1 MDILQ
6 PQSKL
11 NKTNPLSHKL
21 QKLLSISLENEQTK
35 EAFKEL
41 STFYTDNTAV
51 ARRNLM
57 NNIEQQEMLINNTF
71 LNSLKKVNDEVVL
84 LEKELNSMNSMF
96 NEMANELTDKK
107 NNMKHII
114 QQTNILNK
122 QKTQLELKKNISETF
137 LSKFTLTEEEIN
149 CLTVRG
155 PLERSF
161 FEAMTHLQKIINDC
175 QILLISNNQTAGLE
189 IMDKMS
195 GYQEKAFENL
205 FHWAQAE
212 TRIMTKENPE
222 ITSLFRDALV
232 VLRQRQ
238 VLFQLCMDEIAQIRK
253 EAIVKS
259 FIDAL
264 TVGGPEGIPRPI
276 EFFAHDPLRYVG
288 DMLAWIHQTLASE
301 REMLQGLFDVRGKK
315 MENGEPVTSTA
326 DQEYYDDMEKIFTI
340 VPDNKTIIELLN
352 KILEGTCRPLQV
364 RIEQIFKSSNL
375 GVVEIYRIYS
385 LLQFYHNTIENVL
398 GSEAFINVSL
408 QKLIE
413 KALEIFYNN
422 LRIQGEQLLEY
433 SEPISN
439 DLQPSSILKE
449 GIMQL
454 KDIMASYDT
463 SLVSN
468 NDKEAGFSEILSLL
482 IDPIMQFVGLS
493 STNLNKYDSAI
504 YMINSLTLLQN
515 TLNQYS
521 FTKKSAEKLNVEIG
535 VYIDIL
541 IHEEYINILNQ
552 SGIES
557 IIHAAQTA
565 IRENKPPQSLQAMQI
580 KNINESMKKFDE
592 FLCSVNLDLSRNLM
606 TLSQT
611 ELAVEIGQKGIIQ
624 FIQNYEELYNYLM
637 DSANGYVNTSSEGE
651 TLINLHTVQELKT
664 LLCLNTDTI

>member
-71 LNSLKKVNDEVVL
+71 LNSLKKVNDEMVL
-84 LEKELNSMNSMF
+84 LEKELNSMNAMF
-96 NEMANELTDKK
+96 NEMGNELIDKK

-114 QQTNILNK
+114 EQTNILNK
-122 QKTQLELKKNISETF
+122 EKKQLELKKNISESF
-137 LSKFTLTEEEIN
+137 LSKFTLTEEEVE
-149 CLTVRG
+149 CLTTRG
-155 PLERSF
+155 PLQKSF
-161 FEAMTHLQKIINDC
+161 FTAMSHLQKIINDC
-175 QILLISNNQTAGLE
+175 QILLISNNQKAGLE
-189 IMDKMS
+189 IIDKMS
-195 GYQEKAFENL
+195 AYQEKAFDNL

-238 VLFQLCMDEIAQIRK
+238 VLFQLCMDEIAQIRR

-276 EFFAHDPLRYVG
+276 EFFAHDPLRYIG

-301 REMLQGLFDVRGKK
+301 REMLQGLFDVKGKK
-315 MENGEPVTSTA
+315 MNNGDNNITSSSS
-326 DQEYYDDMEKIFTI
+326 DKEFYDDAENIFSI
-340 VPDNKTIIELLN
+340 VPDNETIIELLN

-364 RIEQIFKSSNL
+364 RIEQIFKSGNI
-375 GVVEIYRIYS
+375 GIVEIYRIYS
-385 LLQFYHNTIENVL
+385 LLQFYHNTMENVL
-398 GSEAFINVSL
+398 GSEAFINVAL

-422 LRIQGEQLLEY
+422 LRIQGEQMLEY
-433 SEPISN
+433 NEPISE

-454 KDIMASYDT
+454 VK
-463 SLVSN
+463 
-468 NDKEAGFSEILSLL
+468 
-482 IDPIMQFVGLS
+482 
-493 STNLNKYDSAI
+493 
-504 YMINSLTLLQN
+504 
-515 TLNQYS
+515 
-521 FTKKSAEKLNVEIG
+521 
-535 VYIDIL
+535 
-541 IHEEYINILNQ
+541 
-552 SGIES
+552 
-557 IIHAAQTA
+557 
-565 IRENKPPQSLQAMQI
+565 
-580 KNINESMKKFDE
+580 
-592 FLCSVNLDLSRNLM
+592 
-606 TLSQT
+606 
-611 ELAVEIGQKGIIQ
+611 
-624 FIQNYEELYNYLM
+624 
-637 DSANGYVNTSSEGE
+637 
-651 TLINLHTVQELKT
+651 
-664 LLCLNTDTI
+664 

>member
-1 MDILQ
+1 
-6 PQSKL
+6 
-11 NKTNPLSHKL
+11 
-21 QKLLSISLENEQTK
+21 
-35 EAFKEL
+35 
-41 STFYTDNTAV
+41 
-51 ARRNLM
+51 M
-57 NNIEQQEMLINNTF
+57 NA
-71 LNSLKKVNDEVVL
+71 
-84 LEKELNSMNSMF
+84 MF
-96 NEMANELTDKK
+96 NEMSTELTDKK

-114 QQTNILNK
+114 EQTNILNK
-122 QKTQLELKKNISETF
+122 EKKQLEIKKNISEEF
-137 LSKFTLTEEEIN
+137 LSKFTLTEKEIQ

-155 PLERSF
+155 PLQKPF
-161 FEAMTHLQKIINDC
+161 FDAMLHLQKIINDC
-175 QILLISNNQTAGLE
+175 EYLLISNNQKAGLE
-189 IMDKMS
+189 IMEKMTA
-195 GYQEKAFENL
+195 YQEKAFDNL

-232 VLRQRQ
+232 ILRQRQ
-238 VLFQLCMDEIAQIRK
+238 VLFQLCMDEIAQIRR

-301 REMLQGLFDVRGKK
+301 REMLQSLFDVRGKK
-315 MENGEPVTSTA
+315 FENGETLTTSAPGTEN
-326 DQEYYDDMEKIFTI
+326 DQDFYDDAEKIFSI

-352 KILEGTCRPLQV
+352 KILEGACRPLQV
-364 RIEQIFKSSNL
+364 RIEQIFKTSNI

-385 LLQFYHNTIENVL
+385 LLQFYHNTIESVI
-398 GSEAFINVSL
+398 GSEAYINVTL
-408 QKLIE
+408 QSLIE
-413 KALEIFYNN
+413 RALEIFYNN

-433 SEPISN
+433 NEPISE
-439 DLQPSSILKE
+439 DLQPSSVLKE

-468 NDKEAGFSEILSLL
+468 NDKEAGFAEILSLL

-521 FTKKSAEKLNVEIG
+521 FTKKSAEKLNDEIG

-552 SGIES
+552 SGIEF

-565 IRENKPPQSLQAMQI
+565 IHDNKPLQSLQGMEI
-580 KNINESMKKFDE
+580 KNINEAMRKFDE
-592 FLCSVNLDLSRNLM
+592 FLCSVNLDLSKNLM
-606 TLSQT
+606 ALSQSH
-611 ELAVEIGQKGIIQ
+611 LAIEIGHKGITQ
-624 FIQNYEELYNYLM
+624 FLKNYEELYNSLM
-637 DSANGYVNTSSEGE
+637 DPANGYVNTTGGGE
-651 TLINLHTVQELKT
+651 TLVNLHTVAELKT
-664 LLCLNTDTI
+664 LLCYNNDTV